1 MILISSPP
9 QEHPADIFRSAIEIK
24 TLYVANMSPGA
35 TGTDWESLKRNESLC
50 NMARYAWS
58 AHFKVRLRKALGP
71 AA

>member
-9 QEHPADIFRSAIEIK
+9 REHPADIFRSAIEIK
-24 TLYVANMSPGA
+24 TLYVANMSSGI
-35 TGTDWESLKRNESLC
+35 DWEALKRNESLC
-50 NMARYAWS
+50 DMARYAWS